1 MDFMFIISFLVG
13 ITSVL
18 SPCVLPVIPIIIA
31 YSILERDKSETLV
44 FTFGLFSVFFL
55 IIVLSMIFTAA
66 ITHYLHWIRIL
77 ASLILIF
84 LGLVLLFNL
93 NLFNFNLRV
102 KNNKTGLLKSFL
114 MGLVT
119 SLAWAPCYGSYLLSL
134 MSVTISKGNVVYT
147 GLNLLS
153 YTLGFA
159 FTIYLIG
166 FIVSE
171 INFKKINEWSN
182 IINRICGL
190 IILIVGVYMLLAQYG
205 ILL

>member
-1 MDFMFIISFLVG
+1 
-13 ITSVL
+13 
-18 SPCVLPVIPIIIA
+18 
-31 YSILERDKSETLV
+31 
-44 FTFGLFSVFFL
+44 
-55 IIVLSMIFTAA
+55 MIFTAA

-147 GLNLLS
+147 GLNLL
-153 YTLGFA
+153 A
-159 FTIYLIG
+159 
-166 FIVSE
+166 
-171 INFKKINEWSN
+171 
-182 IINRICGL
+182 
-190 IILIVGVYMLLAQYG
+190 
-205 ILL
+205 

>member
-31 YSILERDKSETLV
+31 YSFLERDKIETLV
-44 FTFGLFSVFFL
+44 FTLGLFSVFFV
-55 IIVLSMIFTAA
+55 IIILSMIFTAT

>member
-1 MDFMFIISFLVG
+1 M
-13 ITSVL
+13 
-18 SPCVLPVIPIIIA
+18 A
-31 YSILERDKSETLV
+31 YSFLERDKIETLV
-44 FTFGLFSVFFL
+44 FTLGLFSVFFV
-55 IIVLSMIFTAA
+55 IIILSMIFTAT

>member
-1 MDFMFIISFLVG
+1 
-13 ITSVL
+13 
-18 SPCVLPVIPIIIA
+18 
-31 YSILERDKSETLV
+31 
-44 FTFGLFSVFFL
+44 
-55 IIVLSMIFTAA
+55 
-66 ITHYLHWIRIL
+66 
-77 ASLILIF
+77 
-84 LGLVLLFNL
+84 
-93 NLFNFNLRV
+93 
-102 KNNKTGLLKSFL
+102 